1 MNRTTATAYHSPRHT
16 ALTTSAAH
24 AAARLGAER
33 DYEALRRG
41 YTYQARH
48 YASHVREVAA

>member
-1 MNRTTATAYHSPRHT
+1 MNRTTATAYHLPRHT
-16 ALTTSAAH
+16 ALTASAAH
-24 AAARLGAER
+24 AAAKVGAER

-48 YASHVREVAA
+48 YASHVREVTA